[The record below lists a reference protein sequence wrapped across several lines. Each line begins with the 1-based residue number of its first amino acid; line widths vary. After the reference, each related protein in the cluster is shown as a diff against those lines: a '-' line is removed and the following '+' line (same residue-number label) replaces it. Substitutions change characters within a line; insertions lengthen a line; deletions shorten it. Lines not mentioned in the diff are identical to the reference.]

1 MDCYLDVVRL
11 VEVQVLRLLSD
22 LPVLQVFH
30 YLVLLMSEAA
40 QEHHL
45 HSTELELLLEYSLQL
60 EQHRLERLLF

>member
-30 YLVLLMSEAA
+30 
-40 QEHHL
+40 
-45 HSTELELLLEYSLQL
+45 
-60 EQHRLERLLF
+60 